1 MYIKRVKDHNY
12 GRYMRTSRSSV
23 LLPIPVKHALRKLG
37 HDLRDARRRRRI
49 PVAIAAQRASISR
62 TTLVKIEKG
71 DPGVAIGIYAT
82 VLFVMGMVERVA
94 DLADP
99 KNDSVGLQLEEENL
113 PQRIRG
119 TQKQRRTKGK

>member
-1 MYIKRVKDHNY
+1 
-12 GRYMRTSRSSV
+12 MRTSRSSV
-23 LLPIPVKHALRKLG
+23 VLPIPVRHALRKLG

-71 DPGVAIGIYAT
+71 DSGVAMGIYAT
-82 VLFVMGMVERVA
+82 VLFVMGISERLA
-94 DLADP
+94 DIADP
-99 KNDSVGLQLEEENL
+99 KNDPVGLQLEEEHL

-119 TQKQRRTKGK
+119 ARTPPRAART